1 MQLPAQHD
9 ELMAKLKT
17 AQEDVAYCENLAKKV
32 LLDVQNM
39 WVIDETLNDADSS
52 RLLMLYKE
60 FLTRLERDMH
70 TIIGNATTQEK

>member
-32 LLDVQNM
+32 LMDVRNM
-39 WVIDETLNDADSS
+39 WVIDETLNDTDSS
-52 RLLMLYKE
+52 RLLMFYKE
-60 FLTRLERDMH
+60 FLTRLEQDMH
-70 TIIGNATTQEK
+70 TIIGNATTKE

>member
-39 WVIDETLNDADSS
+39 WVVDETLNDADSS

-60 FLTRLERDMH
+60 FLTRLEQDMH
-70 TIIGNATTQEK
+70 TIIGNATTKE

>member
-32 LLDVQNM
+32 LMDVRNM
-39 WVIDETLNDADSS
+39 WVIDETLNDTDSS
-52 RLLMLYKE
+52 RLLVFYKE
-60 FLTRLERDMH
+60 FLTRLEQDMH
-70 TIIGNATTQEK
+70 TIIGNATTKE

>member
-1 MQLPAQHD
+1 MQLPAQHN

-39 WVIDETLNDADSS
+39 WVVDETLNDTDSS
-52 RLLMLYKE
+52 RLLVLYKE
-60 FLTRLERDMH
+60 FLTRLEQDMH
-70 TIIGNATTQEK
+70 TIIGNATTKE

>member
-32 LLDVQNM
+32 LTDVRNM
-39 WVIDETLNDADSS
+39 WVIDETLNDTDSS

-60 FLTRLERDMH
+60 FLTRLEQDMH
-70 TIIGNATTQEK
+70 TIIGNATTKE

>member
-32 LLDVQNM
+32 LMDVRNM
-39 WVIDETLNDADSS
+39 WVIDETLNDTDSS

-60 FLTRLERDMH
+60 FLTRLEQDMH
-70 TIIGNATTQEK
+70 TIIGNATTKEK

>member
-17 AQEDVAYCENLAKKV
+17 AQEDVAYCENLAKKI

-39 WVIDETLNDADSS
+39 WVIDETLNDTDGS

-60 FLTRLERDMH
+60 FLTRLEQDMH
-70 TIIGNATTQEK
+70 TIIGNATTKE

>member
-39 WVIDETLNDADSS
+39 WVVDETLNDTDSS
-52 RLLMLYKE
+52 RLLVLYKE
-60 FLTRLERDMH
+60 FLTRLEQDMH
-70 TIIGNATTQEK
+70 TIIGNATTKE

>member
-39 WVIDETLNDADSS
+39 WVVDETLNDTDSS

-60 FLTRLERDMH
+60 FLTRLEQDMH
-70 TIIGNATTQEK
+70 TIIGNATTKE

>member
-32 LLDVQNM
+32 LIDVRNM
-39 WVIDETLNDADSS
+39 WVIDETLNDTDSS

-60 FLTRLERDMH
+60 FLTRLEQDMH
-70 TIIGNATTQEK
+70 TIIGNATTKEK

>member
-32 LLDVQNM
+32 LIDVRNM
-39 WVIDETLNDADSS
+39 WVIDETLNDTDSS
-52 RLLMLYKE
+52 RLLTLYKE
-60 FLTRLERDMH
+60 FLTRLEQDMH
-70 TIIGNATTQEK
+70 TIIGNATTKE

>member
-32 LLDVQNM
+32 IMDVRNM
-39 WVIDETLNDADSS
+39 WVIDETLNDTDSS
-52 RLLMLYKE
+52 RLLVFYKE
-60 FLTRLERDMH
+60 FLTRLEQDMH
-70 TIIGNATTQEK
+70 TIIGNATTKE